1 MKNKNKRG
9 YSLVEVVIALSVIV
23 TVSITALSIV
33 LPSVATKVNAINKSY
48 AQSFADNVWE
58 SFKAADTQDEFLS
71 FVAFSESAT
80 LAEGTSNESGKT
92 TYTYDSQEYKFAAEI
107 AVSYAENARHELEVI
122 VTDKDGDEII
132 SFSYRKGDGI
142 WN

>member
-1 MKNKNKRG
+1 MKNKNNRG

-23 TVSITALSIV
+23 IVSVSALSIV
-33 LPSVATKVNAINKSY
+33 LSSVATRVNAINKSH

-71 FVAFSESAT
+71 LIAFSEGTT
-80 LAEGTSNESGKT
+80 LTEGVTDESGKT
-92 TYTYDSQEYKFAAEI
+92 TYTYYSQENKFTAEI
-107 AVSYAENARHELEVI
+107 AVSYQENARPELEVI

-142 WN
+142 

>member
-33 LPSVATKVNAINKSY
+33 LSSVATKVNAINKTE

-71 FVAFSESAT
+71 LVSFSEDVT
-80 LAEGTSNESGKT
+80 LTESETDESGNT
-92 TYTYDSQEYKFAAEI
+92 IYTYYSEEHKFTAEI
-107 AVSYAENARHELEVI
+107 AVRYSENARSEFSI
-122 VTDKDGDEII
+122 SVTDKDGDSII

-142 WN
+142 

>member
-1 MKNKNKRG
+1 MKNKNNRG

-23 TVSITALSIV
+23 IVSVSALSIV
-33 LPSVATKVNAINKSY
+33 LSSVATKVNAINKSH

-71 FVAFSESAT
+71 LIAFSEGTT
-80 LAEGTSNESGKT
+80 LTEGVTDESGKT
-92 TYTYDSQEYKFAAEI
+92 TYTYYSQENKFTAEI
-107 AVSYAENARHELEVI
+107 AVSYQENARPELEVM

-142 WN
+142 

>member
-23 TVSITALSIV
+23 TVSITALSVV
-33 LPSVATKVNAINKSY
+33 LSSVATKVNAINKSH

-71 FVAFSESAT
+71 LIAFSEGAT
-80 LAEGTSNESGKT
+80 LTEGVTDESGKT
-92 TYTYDSQEYKFAAEI
+92 IYTYNSQENKFTAEI
-107 AVSYAENARHELEVI
+107 AVSYQENTRPELEVI
-122 VTDKDGDEII
+122 VTDKDGDEIV

-142 WN
+142 